1 MTGLTLRRA
10 CAGTAAVA
18 LCFALFVAAELFEL
32 RAEAADARPLDHPT
46 LVALRATIDR
56 EPGSESI
63 VAEIRR
69 VELALRKRFLVA
81 EFRIERGTWLL
92 LAGGLVF
99 ALAGGV
105 ALAREPRP
113 VLAARATGYDP
124 DREPRVLSR
133 WSLAALTVAL
143 GATAVLVPLS
153 RDLGAG
159 EVEAARGIWARFRG
173 PGGLAISEERGLPLE
188 LDARDGEGRN
198 LRWKTVTPLPGLSS
212 PVVWNERVFL
222 TGATE
227 NSREVYCLDA
237 LSGAILWRKPVSAGP
252 ESSQIPENIWEET
265 GYAAPTPVTDGEH
278 VWALFANGD
287 VACFDF
293 FGKEAWCR
301 NLGLPENLYGLAASP
316 VLAGDLLILQIDQD
330 WGSDG
335 PRSALYGLVA
345 RTGEERWRTIRD
357 VESSWPTPI
366 PLPLAE
372 STLLFTCANPWA
384 IAYDP
389 ATGEEVWRADCLD
402 GDGGPSP
409 TFSDGLAFVVNVSSP
424 LRALRVDGEG
434 EVTDTHV
441 EWEVYGELPDVCSLL
456 AKDGLVW
463 MLSTDGVLS
472 CLEGATG
479 EVVYEESLE
488 ASFYASPALAGDAIY
503 LLGRRGE
510 VFVVGTGRTFELL
523 ATGDLGEPC
532 DASPAFA
539 GDRLYVRGRRH
550 LFCFQGA
557 TP

>member
-1 MTGLTLRRA
+1 VTGLTLRRA
-10 CAGTAAVA
+10 CAGIAAVA
-18 LCFALFVAAELFEL
+18 LCFSIFVAAELFEL
-32 RAEAADARPLDHPT
+32 RAEAADARPIDHPT
-46 LVALRATIDR
+46 LVALRATLDR
-56 EPGSESI
+56 EPGSEPI

-69 VELALRKRFLVA
+69 VERALRERFLVA
-81 EFRIERGTWLL
+81 EYRIERGTWLL

-105 ALAREPRP
+105 ALARKPKP
-113 VLAARATGYDP
+113 VLASRATGYAP
-124 DREPRVLSR
+124 DREPRVLTR
-133 WSLAALTVAL
+133 WSLAALTLAL
-143 GATAVLVPLS
+143 GAPAVLVPLS
-153 RDLGAG
+153 RDLGAV
-159 EVEAARGIWARFRG
+159 ETEAARGIWARFRG

-188 LDARDGEGRN
+188 LDAREEQERN

-227 NSREVYCLDA
+227 QSREVYCLDA
-237 LSGAILWRKPVSAGP
+237 LTGAILWRKPVSAGP
-252 ESSQIPENIWEET
+252 ESSEIPENIWEET

-278 VWALFANGD
+278 VWALFPNGD
-287 VACFDF
+287 VVCFDL

-316 VLAGDLLILQIDQD
+316 VLHGGLLILQIDQS
-330 WGSDG
+330 WGDDG
-335 PRSALYGLVA
+335 PKSALLA
-345 RTGEERWRTIRD
+345 LETSTGAERWRTSRD

-366 PLPLAE
+366 PLPLGE
-372 STLLFTCANPWA
+372 RTLLLTCANPWA

-409 TFSDGLAFVVNVSSP
+409 TFAGGLALVVNVSSP
-424 LRALRVDGEG
+424 LTALLPDGEG
-434 EVTDTHV
+434 DVSKTHV
-441 EWEVYGELPDVCSLL
+441 QWEVYGELPDVCSLL
-456 AKDGLVW
+456 AKDDLVW
-463 MLSTDGVLS
+463 MLSTDGALS
-472 CLEGATG
+472 CLEVSTG
-479 EVVYEESLE
+479 EVVYEERLD

-503 LLGRRGE
+503 LFGRRGE
-510 VFVVGTGRTFELL
+510 VFVARVGRTFELR

-532 DASPAFA
+532 DASPACA

-550 LFCFQGA
+550 LFCFQGV